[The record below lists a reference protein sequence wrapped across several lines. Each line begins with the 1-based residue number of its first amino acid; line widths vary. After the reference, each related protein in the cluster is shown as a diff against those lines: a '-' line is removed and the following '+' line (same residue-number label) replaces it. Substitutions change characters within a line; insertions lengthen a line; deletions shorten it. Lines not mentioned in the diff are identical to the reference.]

1 MERIPFHG
9 IYSTKANM
17 WNITSVVFKYVSK
30 SPLSINDPNK
40 EHHLSG
46 WLNLSLPSFFFI
58 TCSSLICRLF
68 RYLPQRGNA
77 MILSEIVAGIMIK
90 ANDEITNDFT
100 LVLWTG
106 QPRFKVIL
114 CVSFSSFPTLLS
126 SKSRSGR
133 SLITVLLLPLLTLL
147 TCAFLHPDPSSL
159 ILILV
164 QGHLW
169 HLCPTVS
176 THPVLLKD
184 IFNSAAPG
192 LFWCYPEQN

>member
-1 MERIPFHG
+1 MIR
-9 IYSTKANM
+9 TKSIICQGDLI
-17 WNITSVVFKYVSK
+17 WVYPLFSS
-30 SPLSINDPNK
+30 SPVRLWSAV
-40 EHHLSG
+40 
-46 WLNLSLPSFFFI
+46 
-58 TCSSLICRLF
+58 CSDICRSGGMPWF
-68 RYLPQRGNA
+68 CQR
-77 MILSEIVAGIMIK
+77 LWRKIMIK
-90 ANDEITNDFT
+90 ANDAITNDFT